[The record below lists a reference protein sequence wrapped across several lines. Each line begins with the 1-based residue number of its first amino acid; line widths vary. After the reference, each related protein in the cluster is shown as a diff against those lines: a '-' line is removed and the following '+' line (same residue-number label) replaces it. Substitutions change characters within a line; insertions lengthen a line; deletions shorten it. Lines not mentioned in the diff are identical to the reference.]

1 MLLVGDAQSMPL
13 RDMMLDRATKAAC
26 DVAFYPSDLYYADLT
41 DDAGADGERKFA
53 DWNHRTD
60 GVHGRYIGEVHGE
73 GRGEG
78 RGEVHGEVRGEVRGE
93 VHGESGKDGPIDADD
108 CGMVA
113 EIAVG

>member
-1 MLLVGDAQSMPL
+1 MRGSARRCSGVTEARLFARWRAHAVNSAANGAELDSGSFDSVLLVGDAQSMPL

-60 GVHGRYIGEVHGE
+60 GVSGRCWR
-73 GRGEG
+73 RG
-78 RGEVHGEVRGEVRGE
+78 V
-93 VHGESGKDGPIDADD
+93 
-108 CGMVA
+108 
-113 EIAVG
+113 

>member
-1 MLLVGDAQSMPL
+1 MPL

-60 GVHGRYIGEVHGE
+60 GVHGRWISEVHGE
-73 GRGEG
+73 GRDAWRGAWRVGEG
-78 RGEVHGEVRGEVRGE
+78 WADRRGWLRDGGGDRRWVMAGGDGGAGDRGG
-93 VHGESGKDGPIDADD
+93 DQDD
-108 CGMVA
+108 WA
-113 EIAVG
+113 

>member
-13 RDMMLDRATKAAC
+13 RSMMLDRATKAAC

-53 DWNHRTD
+53 NWNHRTD

-78 RGEVHGEVRGEVRGE
+78 RGEVHGE
-93 VHGESGKDGPIDADD
+93 SGKDGPIDADD

-113 EIAVG
+113 ETAVG